1 VRYIYVGP
9 VRLIA
14 TSTSLTALLVSP
26 VAFLHLKFSD
36 RPRLA
41 MAFLSNGA
49 AKAQSVITETYKEL
63 DVIVPEWLREHS
75 AELLKNQK
83 RAIDLGAVLDT
94 DVDALTVDYFDLGWA
109 FQNPP
114 HSCYHMNI
122 PPVRREQLHLEHP
135 NYVPLSLTER
145 NGFVVAGAFAVPV
158 RESFA
163 LPAERIRKNLEIDWP
178 CFKKYRK
185 ELSTY
190 IDSAERYT
198 GSLIMILCAYHYN
211 LTSTNQRTG
220 AS

>member
-1 VRYIYVGP
+1 VGP

-94 DVDALTVDYFDLGWA
+94 DVDALTVDYFEYTPSSKRAATFGAPKLR
-109 FQNPP
+109 PP
-114 HSCYHMNI
+114 IIN
-122 PPVRREQLHLEHP
+122 REKR
-135 NYVPLSLTER
+135 VCCSR
-145 NGFVVAGAFAVPV
+145 G
-158 RESFA
+158 
-163 LPAERIRKNLEIDWP
+163 IR
-178 CFKKYRK
+178 CARSRK
-185 ELSTY
+185 LRS
-190 IDSAERYT
+190 S
-198 GSLIMILCAYHYN
+198 S
-211 LTSTNQRTG
+211 
-220 AS
+220 